1 MDFFEFL
8 NTAVTPYHTVECL
21 KSHFQANSFANLGEN
36 VELGKAYFVTR
47 GASLIAFRTPR
58 KWDASSRFRIA
69 LAHTDFPTL
78 KISPNPDSFSAGVN
92 TLHTEVYGSP
102 LYTSWLDRDLGYAGM
117 LAYVD
122 NADGASLKTKL
133 FRGKKLFRIPQLA
146 VHLNRNVNQDG
157 LKVNPQV
164 DFNALWSGVQGNEKN
179 LFVKALEK
187 ELPAG
192 ARLVDF
198 DVQLFDAQAANNGGF
213 NDEWVYSGRLD
224 NLSSCHAI
232 AEAVASAES
241 NETDCLVACFFNN
254 EEVGSTTREGAAG
267 NFLQCVLN
275 CIWTSVILEGQSPDR
290 IHETQFAQENLLP
303 RRLPLSSLLSVQ
315 DMSARSCQQ
324 ENLLPRR
331 SPLSSFVYSELTS
344 VLSSSIAL
352 SIDMAHAE
360 HPNHTEKH
368 EPNHAPLLGKGIVL
382 KTNAQKRYASDL
394 MSSAKL
400 RLLCEQAGIPL
411 QVFITRNDMP
421 CGSTV
426 GPTVSANLGIPTVD
440 IGEPMLSMHSI
451 REMMAA
457 SDHTDMIKLV
467 KTLYQP

>member
-1 MDFFEFL
+1 MEFFEFL

-21 KSHFQANSFANLGEN
+21 KSHFEANSFTNFGEN

-47 GASLIAFRTPR
+47 GASLVAFRMPQ

-117 LAYVD
+117 IAYVD
-122 NADGASLKTKL
+122 DADGASLKTKL

-157 LKVNPQV
+157 LKLNPQI
-164 DFNALWSGVQGNEKN
+164 DFNALWCGVSKN
-179 LFVKALEK
+179 HSEDGKSLFVTALEK

-213 NDEWVYSGRLD
+213 NDEWIYSGRLD

-232 AEAVASAES
+232 AEAMVSAES

-254 EEVGSTTREGAAG
+254 EEVDSTTREGAAG
-267 NFLQCVLN
+267 NFLK
-275 CIWTSVILEGQSPDR
+275 
-290 IHETQFAQENLLP
+290 
-303 RRLPLSSLLSVQ
+303 
-315 DMSARSCQQ
+315 
-324 ENLLPRR
+324 
-331 SPLSSFVYSELTS
+331 S
-344 VLSSSIAL
+344 VLDEIFARIPHSSKRACERPHTSYLAESIAL

-368 EPNHAPLLGKGIVL
+368 EPNHAPLLGKDIVL
-382 KTNAQKRYASDL
+382 KTNAQKRYASDM

-451 REMMAA
+451 REMMT
-457 SDHTDMIKLV
+457 SNDHADMIKLLE
-467 KTLYQP
+467 TFYRN

>member
-1 MDFFEFL
+1 MDFFDFL
-8 NTAVTPYHTVECL
+8 NAAVTPYHTVDCL
-21 KSHFQANSFANLGEN
+21 KSQFEANSFTNFEIGMGLEA
-36 VELGKAYFVTR
+36 GKAYFVCR
-47 GASLIAFRTPR
+47 GASIIAFRTP
-58 KWDASSRFRIA
+58 KQWNDSSRFRIA
-69 LAHTDFPTL
+69 LAHTDFPAL
-78 KISPNPDSFSAGVN
+78 KVSPNPDGMNAGVC

-122 NADGASLKTKL
+122 AADSATLKTKL

-164 DFNALWSGVQGNEKN
+164 DFNALWCGAAQDGNKN
-179 LFVKALEK
+179 LFVNALEK
-187 ELPAG
+187 ELPEG

-198 DVQLFDAQAANNGGF
+198 DVQLFDAQPAHGGGL
-213 NDEWVYSGRLD
+213 NDEWIYSGRLD

-232 AEAVASAES
+232 AEAIVSAQS
-241 NETDCLVACFFNN
+241 NENDCLVACFFNN

-267 NFLQCVLN
+267 NFLE
-275 CIWTSVILEGQSPDR
+275 SILSSIIKVGEPV
-290 IHETQFAQENLLP
+290 E
-303 RRLPLSSLLSVQ
+303 PLSSILADSL
-315 DMSARSCQQ
+315 
-324 ENLLPRR
+324 
-331 SPLSSFVYSELTS
+331 
-344 VLSSSIAL
+344 AL
-352 SIDMAHAE
+352 SIDMAHAA
-360 HPNHTEKH
+360 HPNHMEKH

-382 KTNAQKRYASDL
+382 KTNSQKRYASDL

-400 RLLCEQAGIPL
+400 RLLCEQAGVPL

-451 REMMAA
+451 REMMATSGHA
-457 SDHTDMIKLV
+457 DMIKLL
-467 KTLYQP
+467 KTFYR

>member
-21 KSHFQANSFANLGEN
+21 KSHFEANSFANFETD
-36 VELGKAYFVTR
+36 VEFGKAYFVIR
-47 GASLIAFRTPR
+47 GASLIAFRVPR
-58 KWDASSRFRIA
+58 KWDVSSRFRIA

-78 KISPNPDSFSAGVN
+78 KISPNPDCFSAGVC

-117 LAYVD
+117 LAYVEG
-122 NADGASLKTKL
+122 ADGATLKTRL
-133 FRGKKLFRIPQLA
+133 FRGEKLFRIPQLA

-157 LKVNPQV
+157 LKLNPQI
-164 DFNALWSGVQGNEKN
+164 DFNALWCGAQGNEKN
-179 LFVKALEK
+179 LFVAALEK

-192 ARLVDF
+192 AQLVDF
-198 DVQLFDAQAANNGGF
+198 DAQLFDAQPANQGGI

-232 AEAVASAES
+232 AEAIASAES
-241 NETDCLVACFFNN
+241 NERDCLVACFFNN

-267 NFLQCVLN
+267 NFLK
-275 CIWTSVILEGQSPDR
+275 
-290 IHETQFAQENLLP
+290 
-303 RRLPLSSLLSVQ
+303 
-315 DMSARSCQQ
+315 
-324 ENLLPRR
+324 
-331 SPLSSFVYSELTS
+331 S
-344 VLSSSIAL
+344 VLDEIFARIPHSSKRACERPHTSYLAESIAL

-400 RLLCEQAGIPL
+400 RLLCEQAKIPL

-457 SDHTDMIKLV
+457 SDHADMIKLL
-467 KTLYQP
+467 KTFYR

>member
-8 NTAVTPYHTVECL
+8 NTAVTPYHTVDAL
-21 KSHFQANSFANLGEN
+21 KSFFKANSFAEM
-36 VELGKAYFVTR
+36 ELGASLEPAKAYFVCR
-47 GASLIAFRTPR
+47 EGSVIAFRTP
-58 KWDASSRFRIA
+58 KQWCDTSKFRIA

-78 KISPNPDSFSAGVN
+78 KISPNPDGVNAGVC

-122 NADGASLKTKL
+122 ADNSTLKTRL
-133 FRGKKLFRIPQLA
+133 FRGEKLFRIPQLA
-146 VHLNRNVNQDG
+146 VHLNRGVNQDG
-157 LKVNPQV
+157 LKVNPQI
-164 DFNALWSGVQGNEKN
+164 DFNALWACASEGNASENRKN

-192 ARLVDF
+192 ARLIDF
-198 DVQLFDAQAANNGGF
+198 DVQLFDAQPANRGGF
-213 NDEWVYSGRLD
+213 NDEWIYSGRLD

-232 AEAVASAES
+232 AEAIVGAKSAE
-241 NETDCLVACFFNN
+241 NDCFVACFFNN
-254 EEVGSTTREGAAG
+254 EEVGSNTREGAAG
-267 NFLQCVLN
+267 NFLKSVLETL
-275 CIWTSVILEGQSPDR
+275 TS
-290 IHETQFAQENLLP
+290 
-303 RRLPLSSLLSVQ
+303 PLSSLAS
-315 DMSARSCQQ
+315 R
-324 ENLLPRR
+324 
-331 SPLSSFVYSELTS
+331 
-344 VLSSSIAL
+344 LSSSIAL

-394 MSSAKL
+394 MSSAQL

-411 QVFITRNDMP
+411 QVFIMRNDMP

-457 SDHTDMIKLV
+457 SDHADMIKLV
-467 KTLYQP
+467 EALYC

>member
-8 NTAVTPYHTVECL
+8 NAAVTPYHTVSCL
-21 KSHFQANSFANLGEN
+21 KSHFEANSFTNLSDKIET
-36 VELGKAYFVTR
+36 GKAYFVCR
-47 GASLIAFRTPR
+47 GASIIAFRTP
-58 KWDASSRFRIA
+58 KTWNDASKFRIA

-78 KISPNPDSFSAGVN
+78 KISPNPDVASAGVN

-122 NADGASLKTKL
+122 SDGATLKTKL
-133 FRGKKLFRIPQLA
+133 FRGEKLFRIPQLA

-157 LKVNPQV
+157 LKVNPQI
-164 DFNALWSGVQGNEKN
+164 DFNALWCGSSKNASEDGKN
-179 LFVKALEK
+179 LFVKSLEK
-187 ELPAG
+187 ELSAG
-192 ARLVDF
+192 ARLIDF
-198 DVQLFDAQAANNGGF
+198 DIQLFDAQPANRGGF
-213 NDEWVYSGRLD
+213 NDEWIYSGRLD

-232 AEAVASAES
+232 AEAIVSADSAE
-241 NETDCLVACFFNN
+241 NDCLVACFFNN
-254 EEVGSTTREGAAG
+254 EEIGSTTREGAAG
-267 NFLQCVLN
+267 NFLQSVLDSIVALQN
-275 CIWTSVILEGQSPDR
+275 DCHPGVREHDR
-290 IHETQFAQENLLP
+290 AHES
-303 RRLPLSSLLSVQ
+303 LSSLAS
-315 DMSARSCQQ
+315 R
-324 ENLLPRR
+324 
-331 SPLSSFVYSELTS
+331 
-344 VLSSSIAL
+344 LSSSLAL

-382 KTNAQKRYASDL
+382 KTNSQKRYASDL

-440 IGEPMLSMHSI
+440 IGEAMLSMHSI

-457 SDHTDMIKLV
+457 SDHEDMIKLL
-467 KTLYQP
+467 KTFYG

>member
-8 NTAVTPYHTVECL
+8 NTAVTPYHTVDAL
-21 KSHFQANSFANLGEN
+21 KSFFKANSFAEM
-36 VELGKAYFVTR
+36 ELGASLEPAKAYFVCR
-47 GASLIAFRTPR
+47 EGSVIAFRTP
-58 KWDASSRFRIA
+58 KQWCDTSKFRIA

-78 KISPNPDSFSAGVN
+78 KISPNPDGVNAGVC

-122 NADGASLKTKL
+122 ADNSTLKTRL
-133 FRGKKLFRIPQLA
+133 FRGEKLFRIPQLA
-146 VHLNRNVNQDG
+146 VHLNRGVNQDG
-157 LKVNPQV
+157 LKVNPQI
-164 DFNALWSGVQGNEKN
+164 DFNALWACASEGNASENRKN

-192 ARLVDF
+192 ARLIDV
-198 DVQLFDAQAANNGGF
+198 DVQLFDAQPANRGGF
-213 NDEWVYSGRLD
+213 NDEWIYSGRLD

-232 AEAVASAES
+232 AEAIVGAKSAE
-241 NETDCLVACFFNN
+241 NDCFVACFFNN
-254 EEVGSTTREGAAG
+254 EEVGSNTREGAAG
-267 NFLQCVLN
+267 NFLKSVLDSIASLQN
-275 CIWTSVILEGQSPDR
+275 DTNTSLRGNAEAI
-290 IHETQFAQENLLP
+290 
-303 RRLPLSSLLSVQ
+303 SLAS
-315 DMSARSCQQ
+315 R
-324 ENLLPRR
+324 
-331 SPLSSFVYSELTS
+331 
-344 VLSSSIAL
+344 LSSSIAL

-382 KTNAQKRYASDL
+382 KANAQKRYASDL
-394 MSSAKL
+394 MSSAQL

-411 QVFITRNDMP
+411 QVFIMRNDMP

-426 GPTVSANLGIPTVD
+426 GPAVSASLGIPTVD

-451 REMMAA
+451 REMTAVK
-457 SDHTDMIKLV
+457 DHGDMIRLV
-467 KTLYQP
+467 SALFH

>member
-8 NTAVTPYHTVECL
+8 NTAVTPYHTVDAL
-21 KSHFQANSFANLGEN
+21 KAYFEANSFAYFDGALEPDM
-36 VELGKAYFVTR
+36 AYFVCR
-47 GASLIAFRTPR
+47 GASIIAFRTS
-58 KWDASSRFRIA
+58 KHWKESSKFRIA

-78 KISPNPDSFSAGVN
+78 KISPNPDCVSAGVC

-122 NADGASLKTKL
+122 ADGTTLKTKL
-133 FRGKKLFRIPQLA
+133 FRGEKLFRIPQLA

-157 LKVNPQV
+157 LKLNPQI
-164 DFNALWSGVQGNEKN
+164 DFNALWSAASNNRASEGEKN

-192 ARLVDF
+192 ARLIDF
-198 DVQLFDAQAANNGGF
+198 EVQLFDAQPANQGGF
-213 NDEWVYSGRLD
+213 NDEWIYSGRLD

-232 AEAVASAES
+232 AEAIVGAES
-241 NETDCLVACFFNN
+241 NENDCLVACFFNN

-267 NFLQCVLN
+267 NFLQSVLDSIASLQN
-275 CIWTSVILEGQSPDR
+275 DSQSVSRACAELVEV
-290 IHETQFAQENLLP
+290 N
-303 RRLPLSSLLSVQ
+303 SS
-315 DMSARSCQQ
+315 R
-324 ENLLPRR
+324 
-331 SPLSSFVYSELTS
+331 
-344 VLSSSIAL
+344 LSSSIAL

-382 KTNAQKRYASDL
+382 KTNSQKRYASDL

-411 QVFITRNDMP
+411 QIFITRNDMP

-457 SDHTDMIKLV
+457 SDHADMIKLV
-467 KTLYQP
+467 AALYR

>member
-8 NTAVTPYHTVECL
+8 NTAVTPYHTVDAL
-21 KSHFQANSFANLGEN
+21 KSFFKANSFAEI
-36 VELGKAYFVTR
+36 ELGANLEPAKAYFVCR
-47 GASLIAFRTPR
+47 EASVIAFRTPK
-58 KWDASSRFRIA
+58 KWSGTSKFRIA

-78 KISPNPDSFSAGVN
+78 KISPNPDGVNAGVC

-102 LYTSWLDRDLGYAGM
+102 LFTSWLDRDLGYAGA

-122 NADGASLKTKL
+122 ADDSTLKTKL
-133 FRGKKLFRIPQLA
+133 FRGEKLFRIPQLA
-146 VHLNRNVNQDG
+146 VHLNRGVNQDG
-157 LKVNPQV
+157 LKVNPQI
-164 DFNALWSGVQGNEKN
+164 DFNALWAGASESNVSENRKN

-192 ARLVDF
+192 ARLIDF
-198 DVQLFDAQAANNGGF
+198 DVQLFDAQSANRGGF
-213 NDEWVYSGRLD
+213 NDEWIYSGRLD

-232 AEAVASAES
+232 AEAIVSAKSAE
-241 NETDCLVACFFNN
+241 NDCLVACFFNN
-254 EEVGSTTREGAAG
+254 EEVGSNTREGAAS
-267 NFLQCVLN
+267 NFLKSVLDDVSALHSAS
-275 CIWTSVILEGQSPDR
+275 TSLRGNAEAIS
-290 IHETQFAQENLLP
+290 FAS
-303 RRLPLSSLLSVQ
+303 R
-315 DMSARSCQQ
+315 
-324 ENLLPRR
+324 
-331 SPLSSFVYSELTS
+331 
-344 VLSSSIAL
+344 LSSSIAI

-394 MSSAKL
+394 MSSAQF
-400 RLLCEQAGIPL
+400 RLLCEKAGIPL
-411 QVFITRNDMP
+411 QVFIMRNDMP

-457 SDHTDMIKLV
+457 SDHADMIKLV
-467 KTLYQP
+467 SVFFCDKN